1 MSKIQVNE
9 IVNHFDTGAPDCPKG
24 LTVTGFTTFTGGSS
38 FSGDVSIGGTLT
50 YEDVTNIDSVG
61 IVTARSGVHFG
72 NVGSG
77 VTINAVGAGTSL
89 GFLVNGSERVRIDS
103 SGNVDIGNSN
113 IQLNA
118 DGSATFVGDV
128 LTGESPNNG
137 GGVGARLS
145 ADGIKVARTS
155 GTQALFNGFEV
166 GTTSPTVSILANG
179 TATFYRQSNNSN
191 NSILHVKSNVNGN
204 DTFAFYVDA
213 GGRVFARNTSIQQIA
228 SERRLKERISPIDS
242 TKSWETIKTTPY
254 YSYQFIDSDSINYGP
269 MADEVP
275 DEMRIATDQSDDV
288 GVIHTYDNGM
298 LQARLY
304 VALQTALTR
313 IEALEAEVQ
322 ALKGGAS

>member
-1 MSKIQVNE
+1 
-9 IVNHFDTGAPDCPKG
+9 
-24 LTVTGFTTFTGGSS
+24 
-38 FSGDVSIGGTLT
+38 VSIA
-50 YEDVTNIDSVG
+50 Y
-61 IVTARSGVHFG
+61 
-72 NVGSG
+72 
-77 VTINAVGAGTSL
+77 
-89 GFLVNGSERVRIDS
+89 
-103 SGNVDIGNSN
+103 
-113 IQLNA
+113 
-118 DGSATFVGDV
+118 
-128 LTGESPNNG
+128 NG
-137 GGVGARLS
+137 G
-145 ADGIKVARTS
+145 
-155 GTQALFNGFEV
+155 
-166 GTTSPTVSILANG
+166 
-179 TATFYRQSNNSN
+179 ATFYRQSTNSN
-191 NSILHVKSNVNGN
+191 NSILHVKSDVSGN

-322 ALKGGAS
+322 ALKGGNP